1 MVRKNYVRSMQ
12 AEMRD
17 RLQSNYICTYVRLG
31 PSLDKGLSL
40 RRRNAT
46 INATAPIESENL
58 SGDRRW
64 GDEASAKAQA
74 GPGARVSDRQP
85 NQHAIL
91 SPRNRRNINMM
102 KCGPRSYWPEVTS
115 LLGFHRDQV
124 LPSPARRSVADAVA
138 CTPSKRGMCEWPP
151 WHNYRILPSEFHYPI
166 HKQLIQSLLL
176 SLYLRLRIAFNSIYV
191 EYNEIGLLKTQTS
204 KYRKQKCALYVVDE
218 NSEGIRESVWPIP
231 SPLVR
236 KHHSANRVRYDTVPF
251 H

>member
-1 MVRKNYVRSMQ
+1 
-12 AEMRD
+12 MRD

-64 GDEASAKAQA
+64 GAMKQAQKLRP

-91 SPRNRRNINMM
+91 SPRNMRNVNMM
-102 KCGPRSYWPEVTS
+102 KCGPYSYWPEVTS

-138 CTPSKRGMCEWPP
+138 CTPFKRGMCEWPP
-151 WHNYRILPSEFHYPI
+151 WHNYRILPSEFHYLI
-166 HKQLIQSLLL
+166 HKQLIQFLLL
-176 SLYLRLRIAFNSIYV
+176 SLYLRLRIAFN
-191 EYNEIGLLKTQTS
+191 
-204 KYRKQKCALYVVDE
+204 
-218 NSEGIRESVWPIP
+218 
-231 SPLVR
+231 
-236 KHHSANRVRYDTVPF
+236 
-251 H
+251 

>member
-91 SPRNRRNINMM
+91 SPRNRRNVNMM
-102 KCGPRSYWPEVTS
+102 KCGPHSYWPEVTS

-151 WHNYRILPSEFHYPI
+151 WHNYRIF
-166 HKQLIQSLLL
+166 LLL
-176 SLYLRLRIAFNSIYV
+176 SLI
-191 EYNEIGLLKTQTS
+191 
-204 KYRKQKCALYVVDE
+204 
-218 NSEGIRESVWPIP
+218 
-231 SPLVR
+231 
-236 KHHSANRVRYDTVPF
+236 
-251 H
+251 